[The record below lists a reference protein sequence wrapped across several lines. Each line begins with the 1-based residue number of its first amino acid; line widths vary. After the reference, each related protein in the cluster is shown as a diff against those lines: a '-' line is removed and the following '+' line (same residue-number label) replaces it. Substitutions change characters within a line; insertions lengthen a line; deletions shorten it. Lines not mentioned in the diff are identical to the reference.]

1 MTVGAATILEAP
13 RARRIA
19 HLSDIHFG
27 GENGVAVAAARDWI
41 ADNTPDL
48 TVISGDLTRFGHD
61 DEFAAAAAWVATVP
75 GPRLL
80 TPGNHDTPWAGIV
93 QRITAPFAVY
103 EHHFG
108 EPCGATWANDAMT
121 LATVNTARGIQIR
134 WNWSKGEIS
143 RKQADR
149 AVRTLQ
155 ERPSG
160 ALGVMVCHHPLAEMV
175 GGPMTAR
182 VRGGETA
189 ARRLCEGGTDLI
201 LTGHIHAPFAMA
213 LPYGDRHTYAVGA
226 STLSVRERGSPAGF
240 NVLEF
245 DATTIRV
252 QALAWTG
259 AAYEPWRDW
268 TFARRS
274 PGSIPPS
281 LPGR

>member
-1 MTVGAATILEAP
+1 MTAGDPIPRNPP

-27 GENGVAVAAARDWI
+27 GENRDAVAAARDWI
-41 ADNTPDL
+41 AENSPDL
-48 TVISGDLTRFGHD
+48 TVISGDLTRFGHE
-61 DEFAAAAAWVATVP
+61 DEFALAAAWIDTVP

-93 QRITAPFAVY
+93 ERVRAPFALY
-103 EHHFG
+103 QRHFG
-108 EPCGATWANDAMT
+108 EPCGAIWSDDAMT

-143 RKQADR
+143 RKQADD
-149 AVRTLQ
+149 AVRTLAA
-155 ERPSG
+155 RSSG
-160 ALGVMVCHHPLAEMV
+160 SLGIMVCHHPLAEMV

-182 VRGGETA
+182 VRGGEKA
-189 ARRLCEGGTDLI
+189 AKRLCDGGADLI
-201 LTGHIHAPFAMA
+201 LTGHIHSPFAMA
-213 LPYGDRHTYAVGA
+213 LPYGDARTYAVGA

-245 DATTIRV
+245 DDRSIRV

-259 AAYEPWRDW
+259 SNLEPWRDW
-268 TFARRS
+268 DLPRRA
-274 PGSIPPS
+274 PRPAPPPPRA
-281 LPGR
+281 L